1 MKLPSNQRLKPA
13 ARVGNGFFFS
23 ARADH
28 IAFVLHHQGGIYAPT
43 GSSWTH
49 LHGPHPLGRPW
60 LRPRFP
66 RRLS

>member
-13 ARVGNGFFFS
+13 ARVGNGFFFT

-28 IAFVLHHQGGIYAPT
+28 IAFVLHHEGGTYAPT

-49 LHGPHPLGRPW
+49 LHEPRPFGRPL
-60 LRPRFP
+60 LRPRVP